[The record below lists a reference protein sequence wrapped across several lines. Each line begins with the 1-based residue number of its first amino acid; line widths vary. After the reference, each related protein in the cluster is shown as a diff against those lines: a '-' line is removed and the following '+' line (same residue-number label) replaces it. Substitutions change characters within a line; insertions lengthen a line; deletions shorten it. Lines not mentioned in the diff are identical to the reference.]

1 MVNVTPK
8 DNPEVL
14 DSRSQGLT
22 SMLFVLNVFEVTH
35 KPLHIEVSSVEPLH
49 IIISEKSPTWFS
61 TKHKIK
67 GPTYFLFSWGK

>member
-22 SMLFVLNVFEVTH
+22 SMLFGLNVFKVTH
-35 KPLHIEVSSVEPLH
+35 KVLHIEVSSIVLLH
-49 IIISEKSPTWFS
+49 IIISEKSPNCFPPN
-61 TKHKIK
+61 IK
-67 GPTYFLFSWGK
+67 